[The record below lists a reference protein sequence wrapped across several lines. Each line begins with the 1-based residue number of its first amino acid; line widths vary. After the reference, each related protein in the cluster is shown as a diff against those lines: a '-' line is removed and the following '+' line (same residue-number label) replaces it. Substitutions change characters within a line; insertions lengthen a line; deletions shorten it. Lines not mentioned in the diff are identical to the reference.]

1 MAFGSV
7 KSIVDSKEIGKE
19 TVFSFRKVPS
29 QTTSTGIWIDT
40 TISPG
45 NPSPFYYASEP
56 LVGAP
61 VDASRGGIRH
71 GNAPAPA
78 KKYLKDF
85 SFMAASFASGV
96 GYFMLCDILFYYPFI
111 AEDTN
116 DVQELVNTVSLPR
129 YANGNG
135 VKIMPVTVA
144 QHATGNIPFV
154 VTYTNQNGVG
164 GRVTPPHTLTSA
176 SFFTGIISTSN
187 ATETGG
193 LASTANP
200 FMALQSGDSGVRSI
214 QSIQFTSG
222 SDVGL
227 ITLVLVKPLAS
238 FSFRSAAAPCE
249 TDYLT
254 DRGFAM
260 PTIDNNA
267 FLSLIGTANVSFAGQ
282 NLQGTIETVW
292 G

>member
-1 MAFGSV
+1 MTIGSV
-7 KSIVDSKEIGKE
+7 KDIVDYKELGRE
-19 TVFSFRKVPS
+19 TVFTFRKVPVPA
-29 QTTSTGIWIDT
+29 TTAGVWIDT

-56 LVGAP
+56 LVAAT
-61 VDASRGGIRH
+61 VDSSRGGIRH

-85 SFMAASFASGV
+85 SFIASSFAGGV
-96 GYFMLCDILFYYPFI
+96 GYFILCDILMYYPFI

-116 DVQELVNTVSLPR
+116 DAQVMVNDVSLTR
-129 YANGNG
+129 YTDGNG

-144 QHATGNIPFV
+144 QHSVGNIPFV
-154 VTYTNQNGVG
+154 VTYTNQDGVP
-164 GRVTPPHTLTSA
+164 GRQTPPHTLTNA
-176 SFFTGIISTSN
+176 SFFTGTISTSN
-187 ATETGG
+187 APATGG
-193 LASTANP
+193 LASTAVP
-200 FMALQSGDSGVRSI
+200 FMALQSGDSGVRNIESV
-214 QSIQFTSG
+214 QFTSG

-249 TDYLT
+249 TSYLT

-260 PTIDNNA
+260 PRIENNA

-282 NLQGTIETVW
+282 VLQGTLETVW